1 MNMIFDWIDWNGAAH
16 RPEGMEPH
24 ALCVVRL
31 RNGETA
37 HTIRLASEWSWEWA
51 DPDNDDY
58 EDDEGPDDGQ
68 DIVAYARI
76 DNDPRFCFYVP
87 GNANGRFPRVFTNY
101 SEARHFAQ
109 THRRFVTPCVLSIDG
124 ENFPGA
130 PQGDSDAARSMD

>member
-51 DPDNDDY
+51 DPDNDDW
-58 EDDEGPDDGQ
+58 
-68 DIVAYARI
+68 
-76 DNDPRFCFYVP
+76 FCFYVP